1 MSVDRMDALVR
12 NLGNNFNA
20 SGNVQGIFPEVGF
33 TCNGNIQS
41 WVFGARYEGHED
53 QSIELQ
59 IWRPTGN
66 GVYTKVGNT
75 TIFTTEEGNLYE
87 TRLSSPLAFQA
98 GDVLGY
104 YQPELSQTKLRLRFE
119 RDGRYPQLAYFYP
132 GATSPASELDISSRT
147 SNSEFQIMVTVVT
160 GESSFVPYIMSSV
173 LTCVT
178 VIQILQ
184 IVGVAL

>member
-1 MSVDRMDALVR
+1 MSVDRMDALVG

-20 SGNVQGIFPEVGF
+20 NGNAQGIFPEVGF
-33 TCNGNIQS
+33 TCNGSIQS

-75 TIFTTEEGNLYE
+75 TIFTTEVGDLYE
-87 TRLSSPLAFQA
+87 TRLFSPLDFQA

-104 YQPELSQTKLRLRFE
+104 YQPKLSRTQLRLRFE
-119 RDGRYPQLAYFYP
+119 LNGRYPQLAYYY
-132 GATSPASELDISSRT
+132 ASVTSPASELRSRT

-160 GESSFVPYIMSSV
+160 GESSFVPYIMSSA

>member
-1 MSVDRMDALVR
+1 MSVDRFDALLD
-12 NLGNNFNA
+12 NLGNNFD
-20 SGNVQGIFPEVGF
+20 STGNVQGIFPEVGF
-33 TCNGNIQS
+33 TCNGSIQS
-41 WVFGARYEGHED
+41 WVFGARYEGHD
-53 QSIELQ
+53 RYIELQ

-66 GVYTKVGNT
+66 GVYTKVGYT
-75 TIFTTEEGNLYE
+75 TIFATAVGNLYE

-104 YQPELSQTKLRLRFE
+104 YQPELNQTQLRLRFE
-119 RDGRYPQLAYFYP
+119 QDGRDGQLAFFY
-132 GATSPASELDISSRT
+132 ASVISPASELDVRSRD
-147 SNSEFQIMVTVVT
+147 SNSRFQILVNVVT
-160 GESSFVPYIMSSV
+160 GESSFVPYIMSSA